1 MQAQRIIVGTRGSK
15 LAMAQATHVAAELRR
30 HHPDCEV
37 ELRIISTKGDRILD
51 VALSAVGD
59 KGLFVKEIEVALL
72 EGEVDLAVHSGKDLP
87 SQNPED
93 LVLAAFPPR
102 VNPRDALILPS
113 STPTAPSP
121 TATTTTT
128 GTRTR
133 TNGQEPQEA
142 STALNLIPHG
152 ARVGTSSLRRACQL
166 RSLRPDI
173 QVLDVRGNV
182 DTRLR
187 KLDDGEYDALI
198 LAFAGLERLGL
209 AERCSQVLPP
219 EILLPAVAQGALII
233 ETRRD
238 DPRTLE
244 MVAVLDDPATR
255 AAVLAERAFLRCL
268 EGGCQVPIAAY
279 ATVPT
284 EGEGGKRTLHLR
296 GLVGSLDGREIV
308 RGEQDGTTNAP
319 EEVGTALAEELLSR
333 GARRILEEVRQ
344 GISGGTNPS

>member
-1 MQAQRIIVGTRGSK
+1 MQVQRIVVGTRGSK

-30 HHPDCEV
+30 HYPDCEV

-87 SQNPED
+87 SQNPDE

-102 VNPRDALILPS
+102 VNPRDALILPHS
-113 STPTAPSP
+113 APTGSPIAAGNDQGEPSP
-121 TATTTTT
+121 LT
-128 GTRTR
+128 
-133 TNGQEPQEA
+133 
-142 STALNLIPHG
+142 LNLVPHG
-152 ARVGTSSLRRACQL
+152 ARIGTSSLRRACQL
-166 RSLRPDI
+166 RSLRPDL

-209 AERCSQVLPP
+209 AARCSQVLPP
-219 EILLPAVAQGALII
+219 DTLLPAVAQGALII

-238 DPRTLE
+238 DSRTLE
-244 MVAVLDDPATR
+244 MVAVLDDPTTR
-255 AAVLAERAFLRCL
+255 AAVLAERAFLRRL

-296 GLVGSLDGREIV
+296 GLVGSLDGREVV
-308 RGEQDGTTNAP
+308 RGERDGTTDAP
-319 EEVGTALAEELLSR
+319 EAVGTALAEELLNR
-333 GARRILEEVRQ
+333 GARTILEEVRQ
-344 GISGGTNPS
+344 GITGTGGIGAP